1 MKPENKNSNTFA
13 DVNFVQVNELGF
25 DDDSN
30 NETTCGIGPF
40 QGKWLQ
46 KFANKKTYILVY
58 SIVGTLQSMFFT
70 YFVAVLT
77 TVEKQFRFKSRTSG
91 LSNSTSLCSS
101 LTNSQSGNCILEE
114 NTDSWVPAMLLFL
127 SQFVSGIG
135 STMFYTLGIPYLD
148 DNTKKK
154 QAPMLLGITSSLRLF
169 GPTLGFVLASA
180 CLRLYVN
187 VTEKPLFGTTDPK
200 WIGAWWLGFVVVG
213 ICLIPAAALI
223 SCFPRKL
230 PQKRLLPPA
239 VTYRQ
244 VGKMPRRDVVERD
257 ETPKLKD
264 FPTALKRLLSNKI
277 LMLNNIGGL
286 FVVFAISGYITFLP
300 KYMQVQFQQTAVT
313 ASILNGIVG
322 ILFMAAG
329 LLVGGYV
336 ISKKQPSAFIV
347 QVYITLTGFLFTIG
361 FAIFAFFG
369 CNLLPMHGIHGE
381 NGIINTTTEC
391 NSHCECVGTRYS
403 PVCSED
409 GQMNFFSACHAGCD
423 QFTVNR
429 DGKKQ
434 YSNCSC
440 LAFVNSTYWT
450 YGDVVE
456 GVCDAGCQPIFYMYL
471 VATGI
476 MQFVAGTARVGG
488 TIINFRCVQ
497 PNDKAF
503 ALGLTTFLFSIFAF
517 IPAPIFYGALIDQA
531 CWIWDKDECGKE
543 GHCWLYDPEKMRIYL
558 HLITAGCFFIG
569 IFVDVAICR
578 LVKDLKLFEDS
589 EVEIKSTT
597 YAASASTPV
606 DEFISLAKAL
616 ED

>member
-91 LSNSTSLCSS
+91 IVLSGNEVSQILLSLLLAYFGGQGHRPRFLGIGMLCSS
-101 LTNSQSGNCILEE
+101 LACFVVIIPHLLYGPERILTTSDNS
-114 NTDSWVPAMLLFL
+114 
-127 SQFVSGIG
+127 
-135 STMFYTLGIPYLD
+135 
-148 DNTKKK
+148 
-154 QAPMLLGITSSLRLF
+154 GITSSLRLF